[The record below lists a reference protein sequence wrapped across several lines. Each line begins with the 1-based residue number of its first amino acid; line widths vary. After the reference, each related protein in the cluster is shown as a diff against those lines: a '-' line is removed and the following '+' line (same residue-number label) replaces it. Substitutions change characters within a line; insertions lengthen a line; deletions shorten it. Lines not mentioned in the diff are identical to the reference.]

1 MSPPAGR
8 KASPQF
14 TIAEMLD
21 MEREHLMAMPEA
33 FDGYVEHPSRVSS
46 TCLVSVARLNS
57 PPAPELAQTDLQLKE
72 APRADTARYDPLRDI
87 EQQEPQ
93 THHAS

>member
-46 TCLVSVARLNS
+46 TCLVSVARNRYIVAFTVIRCRVNG
-57 PPAPELAQTDLQLKE
+57 PASA
-72 APRADTARYDPLRDI
+72 
-87 EQQEPQ
+87 
-93 THHAS
+93 